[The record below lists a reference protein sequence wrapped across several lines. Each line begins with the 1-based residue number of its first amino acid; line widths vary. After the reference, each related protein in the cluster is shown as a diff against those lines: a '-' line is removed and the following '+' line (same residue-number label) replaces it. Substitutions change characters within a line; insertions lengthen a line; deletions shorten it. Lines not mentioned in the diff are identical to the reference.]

1 MAARHM
7 AGQIPTNWL
16 EDEEE
21 PEARSYRGRH
31 FKAAPVVDPVIPEP
45 PTLQVEVK
53 PDFDADAEARLI
65 VEQIMRELDIAP
77 VSRPEVVP
85 APVPEPATPVSIPVV
100 VPEMDDL
107 DVPEM
112 DDLEPPVLR
121 EHGAVRVPEVAPAG
135 EDILPIPHVAEVSVP
150 AFLEDEALEDD
161 VEIDELDSTLRL
173 DRDALHHSLDEQ
185 EDELEATLALDRDVV
200 REAVR
205 GSSVPRERLS
215 VQEALSAS
223 DQLEQES
230 QREQYGAAARNLA
243 LDHELGDSTLRRI
256 EMEEQRRPLSFFARI
271 GAAVSRVLHLDR
283 R

>member
-1 MAARHM
+1 VAARHM
-7 AGQIPTNWL
+7 AGQIPANWL

-31 FKAAPVVDPVIPEP
+31 FKAAPVADPVIPEP
-45 PTLQVEVK
+45 PTLQVEVE

-77 VSRPEVVP
+77 VSSSVVTP
-85 APVPEPATPVSIPVV
+85 ASAPVPVPEPEMPVS
-100 VPEMDDL
+100 VPAF
-107 DVPEM
+107 VPMVEE
-112 DDLEPPVLR
+112 LEPPVMR

-135 EDILPIPHVAEVSVP
+135 EDILPIPHVAEASVP

-215 VQEALSAS
+215 VQEALSVS

-256 EMEEQRRPLSFFARI
+256 EIEEQRRPLSFFARM